1 MLAPTLLSGFG
12 LQLCNQGIYSWE
24 QARNY
29 CRTFFTDLVAI
40 QNKEEIGYLNATLP
54 FHKQYYWIGIR
65 KQNSVWTW
73 VGTNKAL
80 TKEAENWAKG
90 EPNNRRSNQDCV
102 EIYIK
107 RQQEA
112 GKWNDEPCHKRKTA
126 LCYKASCQASTCRP
140 HGECVEV
147 IESYRCEC
155 HPGFEGDEC
164 DTGECLAGSAGGQGA
179 PKDSPS
185 VQCPTLNPKG
195 ARMTCSHPFGDFR
208 YNSTCDFVCPEGFER
223 RGAGT
228 LQCLA
233 SRQWSAETPTCAAVA
248 CPELAAPKSG
258 QVNCSHPH
266 GASAFSS
273 TCDFSCQEGFE
284 VTGSERLWCTAGGA
298 WSGPSPV
305 RCSGAPEHGQMNCSH
320 LYGSFTFT
328 STCAFSCQPGFEL
341 KGSQSR
347 VCMAMRTWTGDTP
360 RCRGTVGA
368 HTSALVVAGVVLSGT
383 LLALLAKRLSDRGTE
398 TPPAARARLGWGLSD
413 RVVTETQGGWA
424 DGKGLEM

>member
-1 MLAPTLLSGFG
+1 MCSPETWGTPGRLLGANVAFS
-12 LQLCNQGIYSWE
+12 CNQGIYSWE

-164 DTGECLAGSAGGQGA
+164 DTA
-179 PKDSPS
+179 

-233 SRQWSAETPTCAAVA
+233 SRQWSAETPTCAGRDCRGLGLGVL
-248 CPELAAPKSG
+248 PPP
-258 QVNCSHPH
+258 SHPSH
-266 GASAFSS
+266 RLLLPKAPSS
-273 TCDFSCQEGFE
+273 LGKVLGTPGGLREEGRGLLSWQEDGRALAGL
-284 VTGSERLWCTAGGA
+284 GS
-298 WSGPSPV
+298 
-305 RCSGAPEHGQMNCSH
+305 
-320 LYGSFTFT
+320 
-328 STCAFSCQPGFEL
+328 
-341 KGSQSR
+341 
-347 VCMAMRTWTGDTP
+347 
-360 RCRGTVGA
+360 RGEG
-368 HTSALVVAGVVLSGT
+368 
-383 LLALLAKRLSDRGTE
+383 R
-398 TPPAARARLGWGLSD
+398 
-413 RVVTETQGGWA
+413 
-424 DGKGLEM
+424 